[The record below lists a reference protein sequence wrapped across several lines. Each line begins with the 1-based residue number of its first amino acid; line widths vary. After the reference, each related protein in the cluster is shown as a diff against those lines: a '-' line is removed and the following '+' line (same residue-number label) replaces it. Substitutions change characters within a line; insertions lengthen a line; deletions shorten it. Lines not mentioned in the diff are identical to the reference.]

1 MIEQPKTGIALALDD
16 WRALINDDWRGLTIA
31 LYMVLVGYGVLV
43 GIPVI
48 STAWVTKLGF
58 TEVEVGRVAGME
70 LGGLSAGAIVAAWVI
85 NHMNRRL
92 IVFIGIFLAAL
103 ANGLCLKYVDYETVL
118 WLRFL
123 AGFGSGMYTAVA
135 MAVFGTSIRPAL
147 AYNLMLFSFAFSQAL
162 EMRILPQL
170 SMNGIYWVFI
180 VCFLLTLPFL
190 GWIKSYPKP
199 RSMETKPETTNKNNS
214 SKPLLAWV
222 CLFAIFLTYINIG
235 AYWTYIELDALDS
248 NTNPE
253 LVSEVLVWASLCSLL
268 GCLIAT
274 LLSNRFGLLRPLL
287 IALFTMA
294 TGVGML
300 AFGINEPKFL
310 MSVFTFNLL
319 WIFTD
324 VYQMGSLANF
334 DHGGNYAAYLPAAQ
348 GLGQIVGPNI
358 AASLLAINLGYSSV
372 FVMCWSAAMLA
383 MLIYWILYRYL
394 RTRYPSI
401 ADAS

>member
-1 MIEQPKTGIALALDD
+1 MIEQHNKTGVALALDD
-16 WRALINDDWRGLTIA
+16 WRILINDDWRGLAVA

-58 TEVEVGRVAGME
+58 TEVEVGRVAGMD
-70 LGGLSAGAIVAAWVI
+70 LGGLSAGAVAAAWMI
-85 NHMNRRL
+85 NRMNRRL
-92 IVFIGIFLAAL
+92 LVVLGIFIAVL
-103 ANGLCLKYVDYETVL
+103 ANGLCLKYVDYEVVL
-118 WLRFL
+118 WLRFF
-123 AGFGSGMYTAVA
+123 AGFGSGIYTAVA
-135 MAVFGTSIRPAL
+135 MAVFGMSIRPAL
-147 AYNLMLFSFAFSQAL
+147 AYNLMLFSFAFTQAL
-162 EMRILPQL
+162 EMRVLPQL

-180 VCFLLTLPFL
+180 VCFLITLIFL
-190 GWIKSYPKP
+190 RWIRSYPKP
-199 RSMETKPETTNKNNS
+199 RSDSSGDDSIGKDSS

-235 AYWTYIELDALDS
+235 AYWTYIELAALDG
-248 NTNPE
+248 NTNPQ

-287 IALFTMA
+287 MALFTMA

-319 WIFTD
+319 WIDAPTTHRII
-324 VYQMGSLANF
+324 Y
-334 DHGGNYAAYLPAAQ
+334 HGNRRWH
-348 GLGQIVGPNI
+348 VG
-358 AASLLAINLGYSSV
+358 V
-372 FVMCWSAAMLA
+372 
-383 MLIYWILYRYL
+383 RHQ
-394 RTRYPSI
+394 
-401 ADAS
+401 

>member
-58 TEVEVGRVAGME
+58 TEVEVGRVAGMD

-199 RSMETKPETTNKNNS
+199 RSIETKPETTNKNNS

-235 AYWTYIELDALDS
+235 AYWTYIELAALDG
-248 NTNPE
+248 NTDPV

-334 DHGGNYAAYLPAAQ
+334 DHGGNYAAYL
-348 GLGQIVGPNI
+348 L
-358 AASLLAINLGYSSV
+358 SLIH
-372 FVMCWSAAMLA
+372 
-383 MLIYWILYRYL
+383 I
-394 RTRYPSI
+394 
-401 ADAS
+401 